1 MILKEQSGKYLME
14 NKFLMKRLSILF
26 ILFISTASTVFA
38 QTKKPATTAKP
49 AIKKAV
55 VANPLQASLARGKS
69 VYTAQCLSCH
79 QADGG
84 GVPNLNPP
92 LIKTQWVLGNKAELI
107 QWVLKGSRGKVEID
121 GERFHNTMPPQAYLT
136 DQQIADA
143 LTYIRN
149 SFGNKA
155 SAVQPADVKSVRAK

>member
-1 MILKEQSGKYLME
+1 MKKMIFPF
-14 NKFLMKRLSILF
+14 FLFGIF
-26 ILFISTASTVFA
+26 ITANA
-38 QTKKPATTAKP
+38 QTKKTTTS
-49 AIKKAV
+49 KKTTV
-55 VANPLQASLARGKS
+55 TKSPANPVALSIARGKS
-69 VYTAQCLSCH
+69 VYTAHCLSCH

-92 LIKTQWVLGNKAELI
+92 LDQTKWVLGDKHALI

-121 GERFHNTMPPQAYLT
+121 GETFHNTMPPQAYLT

-155 SAVQPADVKSVRAK
+155 SAVQPSEVKAARIK